1 MKSFLGKSSSSKQ
14 KEWKQ
19 EKLKTSD
26 WVGGEDGGQGEGE
39 RAERRAVG
47 MDKKEDEM
55 RYQKKEHDW
64 VTNWIQM
71 ITEIGDLNFSFWRC
85 KTKVG

>member
-1 MKSFLGKSSSSKQ
+1 MGRNYRLLIRETRVKSFLGKSSSSKQ

-47 MDKKEDEM
+47 MEKKEDEM
-55 RYQKKEHDW
+55 RFQKKEHD
-64 VTNWIQM
+64 
-71 ITEIGDLNFSFWRC
+71 
-85 KTKVG
+85 